1 MSAEADIYSVDD
13 AGRPTGFCQLH
24 GFEVVPSLQLLL
36 TDPGKRPSRT
46 QHGDSP
52 VWTAYGASG
61 VAHWVSVPPSTRRE
75 YHARVYAQSHKVNRA
90 SDALPSATPAQFMQL
105 EKQLRERVTVTPPCT
120 GCGTLNMRRPVA
132 LLDGYDLAHVQATR
146 MEPGATIGAHT
157 DHVSYGQIII
167 TVALQ
172 GVAELLLR
180 KRKGGETTTLQIRE
194 GDAYVL
200 FGQARSNAMTH
211 AVAYPRARD
220 GPRFSLTYRFV
231 PSAAYIIQAQAGGGS
246 VLEPGTIVEAR
257 CAEGGS
263 DASYPSVYPA
273 LVLGEAVGPNMLH
286 QLARAL
292 GRGGD
297 AVEGGLHPHVD
308 DTAASDSVRVVFL
321 HTGLYDD
328 MAPDDDEVRQIPR
341 ASVHPLKPTTSLH
354 AMLVGER
361 SVVRCGREYTQD
373 VPLARRVIQG
383 WDRAAQGQGALI
395 GCVVSIDDSRWTG
408 RNHHEG
414 TIVGFDEITR
424 RYRVRSDDGSG
435 EHPVELVLERDS
447 FEVKEV
453 ALQRTIVAPAKK
465 RPRSSGSPPP
475 ST

>member
-75 YHARVYAQSHKVNRA
+75 YHARVYAESHKVNRA

-105 EKQLRERVTVTPPCT
+105 EKELRERVTVTPPST

-132 LLDGYDLAHVQATR
+132 LLEGYDLAHVQATR
-146 MEPGATIGAHT
+146 MQPGATIGAHT
-157 DHVSYGQIII
+157 DHASYGQIII

-172 GVAELLLR
+172 GDAELLLR
-180 KRKGGETTTLQIRE
+180 EQRKGGETRTLQICE

-200 FGQARSNAMTH
+200 FGQVRSKTVTH
-211 AVAYPRARD
+211 AVEYPKVRD
-220 GPRFSLTYRFV
+220 EPRYSLTYRFV
-231 PSAAYIIQAQAGGGS
+231 PSAAYIIHAQTCCRQGSSNPAGGS

-273 LVLGEAVGPNMLH
+273 LVLGEAVHPNMLP
-286 QLARAL
+286 QLAHAL
-292 GRGGD
+292 GR
-297 AVEGGLHPHVD
+297 
-308 DTAASDSVRVVFL
+308 
-321 HTGLYDD
+321 
-328 MAPDDDEVRQIPR
+328 
-341 ASVHPLKPTTSLH
+341 
-354 AMLVGER
+354 
-361 SVVRCGREYTQD
+361 RCR
-373 VPLARRVIQG
+373 
-383 WDRAAQGQGALI
+383 
-395 GCVVSIDDSRWTG
+395 
-408 RNHHEG
+408 
-414 TIVGFDEITR
+414 
-424 RYRVRSDDGSG
+424 
-435 EHPVELVLERDS
+435 
-447 FEVKEV
+447 
-453 ALQRTIVAPAKK
+453 
-465 RPRSSGSPPP
+465 
-475 ST
+475 